1 MDKNLGRKR
10 WFWVL
15 CLVAIT
21 IILPFILPI
30 FWTRLATEILC
41 FSIFAMS
48 YNIVMGY
55 GGMMSFGHAGFYG
68 GASYLVA
75 ILLTK
80 TAIPAMIALV
90 LSCLFGAFLGLV
102 IGFFCV
108 RLRAFYLA
116 ILTMAFS
123 QLIWAVIFK
132 WYDMTGGDNG
142 IIGIPIPAFI
152 STIENMY
159 FFTLI
164 ITIFCF
170 YIFYRIIHSPFGLT
184 LVALRENTQRI
195 EFVGVNSNRYRLY
208 AFTISTFFSGL
219 AGGMYCLISRG
230 VFPDIASWG
239 KSGEVLLC
247 CVLGGMHNFF
257 GPAVGSI
264 LMILLENVIGS
275 YTQRWPIILGILFVL
290 IVFFLPRGVLGYNL
304 KDIVTKFQRKG
315 GMT

>member
-1 MDKNLGRKR
+1 M
-10 WFWVL
+10 VL
-15 CLVAIT
+15 
-21 IILPFILPI
+21 LPFILPK
-30 FWTRLATEILC
+30 FWTRLAMEILC

-48 YNIVMGY
+48 YNIAMGY

-80 TAIPAMIALV
+80 TAVPTVVALV
-90 LSCLFGAFLGLV
+90 LGCLFGGLLGLV

-108 RLRAFYLA
+108 KLRAFYLA
-116 ILTMAFS
+116 MLTMAFS

-152 STIENMY
+152 STIDNMY

-164 ITIFCF
+164 ITIICF

-195 EFVGVNSNRYRLY
+195 EFIGVNSNRYRLY
-208 AFTISTFFSGL
+208 AFTVSAFFSGL
-219 AGGMYCLISRG
+219 AGGVYTLISRG

-257 GPAVGSI
+257 GPAVGTV

-275 YTQRWPIILGILFVL
+275 YTERWPIILGLLFVL

-304 KDIVTKFQRKG
+304 KDIASKFHRKEG
-315 GMT
+315 IK

>member
-1 MDKNLGRKR
+1 M
-10 WFWVL
+10 VL
-15 CLVAIT
+15 
-21 IILPFILPI
+21 LPFILPK
-30 FWTRLATEILC
+30 FWTRLAMEILC

-48 YNIVMGY
+48 YNIAMGY

-80 TAIPAMIALV
+80 TAVPTVVALV
-90 LSCLFGAFLGLV
+90 LGCLFGGLLGLV

-108 RLRAFYLA
+108 KLRAFYLA
-116 ILTMAFS
+116 MLTMAFS

-152 STIENMY
+152 STIDNMY

-164 ITIFCF
+164 ITIICF

-195 EFVGVNSNRYRLY
+195 EFIGVNSNRYRLY
-208 AFTISTFFSGL
+208 AFTVSAFFSGL
-219 AGGMYCLISRG
+219 AGGVYTRG

-257 GPAVGSI
+257 GPAVGTV

-275 YTQRWPIILGILFVL
+275 YTERWPIILGLLFVL

-304 KDIVTKFQRKG
+304 KDIASKFHRKEG
-315 GMT
+315 IK

>member
-1 MDKNLGRKR
+1 MNRNFAVKR
-10 WFWVL
+10 WPWTLGLILIMVL
-15 CLVAIT
+15 
-21 IILPFILPI
+21 LPFILPK
-30 FWTRLATEILC
+30 FWTRLAMDILC

-80 TAIPAMIALV
+80 TAVPTGVALI
-90 LSCLFGAFLGLV
+90 LGCLFGGVLGLA

-108 RLRAFYLA
+108 QLRAFYLA
-116 ILTMAFS
+116 MLTMAFS

-142 IIGIPIPAFI
+142 IIGIPVPAFI

-164 ITIFCF
+164 ITIICF
-170 YIFYRIIHSPFGLT
+170 YVFYRIIHSPFGLT
-184 LVALRENTQRI
+184 LTALRENTQRV
-195 EFVGVNSNRYRLY
+195 EFIGVNSNRYRLY

-219 AGGMYCLISRG
+219 AGGVYTLISRG
-230 VFPDIASWG
+230 VFPDIAAWG

-257 GPAVGSI
+257 GPAVGTV
-264 LMILLENVIGS
+264 LMILLENVIGT
-275 YTQRWPIILGILFVL
+275 YTERWPIILGLLFVL

-304 KDIVTKFQRKG
+304 KDIASKFQRKEG
-315 GMT
+315 TK

>member
-1 MDKNLGRKR
+1 M
-10 WFWVL
+10 VL
-15 CLVAIT
+15 
-21 IILPFILPI
+21 LPFILPK
-30 FWTRLATEILC
+30 FWTRLAMEILC

-80 TAIPAMIALV
+80 TAVPTVVALI
-90 LSCLFGAFLGLV
+90 LGCLFGGLLGLV

-108 RLRAFYLA
+108 KLRAFYLA
-116 ILTMAFS
+116 MLTMAFS

-164 ITIFCF
+164 ITIICF

-195 EFVGVNSNRYRLY
+195 EFIGVNSNRYRLY
-208 AFTISTFFSGL
+208 AFTVSTFFSGL
-219 AGGMYCLISRG
+219 AGGVYTLISRG

-257 GPAVGSI
+257 GPAVGTV

-275 YTQRWPIILGILFVL
+275 YTERWPIILGLLFVL
-290 IVFFLPRGVLGYNL
+290 IVFFLPRGVLGYSL
-304 KDIVTKFQRKG
+304 KDIASKFHRKEG
-315 GMT
+315 NK